1 MENYRKSKKDS
12 GQNKINRRTQVKP
25 EKFYKKYNLEF
36 DIFNKPSGYDTGFL
50 YRNITVCWY
59 FKNQQTGER
68 IIKFPGKW
76 FGVSNYDKA
85 CACFEKY
92 CRKRIKEIDTYWKLK
107 EINQD
112 FE

>member
-1 MENYRKSKKDS
+1 MNGIEF
-12 GQNKINRRTQVKP
+12 